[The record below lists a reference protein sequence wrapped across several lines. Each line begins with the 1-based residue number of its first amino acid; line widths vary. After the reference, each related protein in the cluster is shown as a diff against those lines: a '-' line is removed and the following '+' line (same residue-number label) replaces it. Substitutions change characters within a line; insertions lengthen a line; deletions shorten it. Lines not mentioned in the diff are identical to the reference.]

1 MSKNF
6 LSVTKDKLK
15 KQQEKIKKQLAEIS
29 NRNKRKGG
37 YSYEAKFPEYGR
49 SEDENANE
57 VADFADSISLG
68 KSLENSLVETELA
81 LKKIDSNQYGI
92 CEICKKKINR
102 KRLEI
107 LPTARYCLNCKNN
120 RKNGI

>member
-6 LSVTKDKLK
+6 LSITKDKLK

-29 NRNKRKGG
+29 NRSKRKGG

-68 KSLENSLVETELA
+68 KSLENSLFNIDLA
-81 LKKIDSNQYGI
+81 LKKIANNQYGI

-107 LPTARYCLNCKNN
+107 LPTARYCLDCKNN
-120 RKNGI
+120 RNNGL

>member
-6 LSVTKDKLK
+6 LSITKDKLK

-29 NRNKRKGG
+29 NRSKRKGG

-68 KSLENSLVETELA
+68 KSLERSLIEVELA
-81 LKKIDSNQYGI
+81 LKKITDNQYGL
-92 CEICKKKINR
+92 CETCKKKINR
-102 KRLEI
+102 KRLAI
-107 LPTARYCLNCKNN
+107 LPTARHCLRCKNN
-120 RKNGI
+120 RKDGV

>member
-1 MSKNF
+1 MSNIF
-6 LSVTKDKLK
+6 LSIIKDKLK
-15 KQQEKIKKQLAEIS
+15 KQREKIKKQLAEIS
-29 NRNKRKGG
+29 NRSKRKGG

-68 KSLENSLVETELA
+68 KSLENSLIEVELA
-81 LKKIDSNQYGI
+81 LKKIANNQYGI
-92 CEICKKKINR
+92 CEICRKQINR

-107 LPTARYCLNCKNN
+107 LPTARYCLSCKKN
-120 RKNGI
+120 RRNGV